1 MHKYNQAKDD
11 HVNVVL
17 VSMKWQ
23 QFKFYILT
31 KLKKHSEF
39 SVKITIRY
47 DTVIIF

>member
-1 MHKYNQAKDD
+1 MHKYMYNQAKDD

-31 KLKKHSEF
+31 KLKKTF
-39 SVKITIRY
+39 R
-47 DTVIIF
+47 IFYQNYY